1 MNHFLNI
8 SLPSYFMITK
18 SKFINREKELSFL
31 NKLYNNKESDLFI
44 LYGRRRIGK
53 TKLALEFIKNKPS
66 VYYMCT
72 EEGDLINIK
81 QFQKELS
88 LIVDND
94 FNNLKIDNWNDLFTL
109 FFKYYTKKE
118 KLVIVIDEFPYLI
131 KKNSD
136 IPSIFQKVWDQL
148 LINKNIILILTGS
161 SISIMEKKVLN
172 IKSPLYGRRTAQW
185 ELEPINFNHFQ
196 LFLPK
201 YNIKDLCKIYFV
213 FGGIPAY
220 LLKLDP
226 NKSVKD
232 NIVEQIFTK
241 GNFLNQEG
249 NLLLNYEFSETTNY
263 KLILSAIAQGHQK
276 QKEIVDYT
284 HLDYSLVSKYLFVLK
299 NLSLIVEEIPIT
311 ENKRFKGRLY
321 KIKDNYLEFWFKYLF
336 LNKSFIE
343 SHTALDAYN
352 FYEKNIDLYYGRKF
366 EELIN
371 DLFLSYK
378 LPFSGKYTDFGRMW
392 GAVPKKQILDDGAST
407 YEIDVVGL
415 DKINKKNILF
425 CEVKWSDN
433 INANNVMS
441 SLTKKAKYVKWG
453 FEDRVEEYIVVARSF
468 TKKISSFNDLPV
480 KCFDLED
487 ISKLLFDKII

>member
-1 MNHFLNI
+1 MINNSKFLNR
-8 SLPSYFMITK
+8 K
-18 SKFINREKELSFL
+18 KELSFL
-31 NKLYNNKESDLFI
+31 TKLYNNKKSDLFI

-53 TKLALEFIKNKPS
+53 TKLTLEFIKNKPS

-88 LIVDND
+88 LIADND
-94 FNNLKIDNWNDLFTL
+94 FNLLKIDNWHDLFTL

-131 KKNSD
+131 KKNPD
-136 IPSIFQKVWDQL
+136 IPSIFQKLWDEL
-148 LINKNIILILTGS
+148 LVNKNIILILTGS
-161 SISIMEKKVLN
+161 SISVMEKNVLN

-185 ELEPINFNHFQ
+185 KLEPIDFEHLP

-201 YNIKDLCKIYFV
+201 YNITDLCKIYFV

-299 NLSLIVEEIPIT
+299 NLSIITEEIPIT

-343 SHTALDAYN
+343 SHTPLDIYN
-352 FYEKNIDLYYGRKF
+352 FYEKDIDLFYGHKF
-366 EELIN
+366 EELIK

-392 GAVPKKQILDDGAST
+392 GAVPKKQKLNNDIST
-407 YEIDVVGL
+407 YEIDVVGI

-425 CEVKWSDN
+425 CEIKWSDN
-433 INANNVMS
+433 INANSIMS
-441 SLTKKAKYVKWG
+441 SLVEKAKYVKWG
-453 FEDRVEEYIVVARSF
+453 SKDRIEEYIIIARSF
-468 TKKISSFNDLPV
+468 SKKISSFNNLSV
-480 KCFDLED
+480 KCFDLSD
-487 ISKLLFDKII
+487 ISKLLFNKLS